1 MATMLLPAAEAAAVV
16 VPELLAMGPLG
27 WAVILA
33 GAAAFGVAA
42 VAGGALGAGGV
53 VNPPSSSSV
62 PSTPTAKVNPWAPGT
77 PGNQPM
83 PLTDPSAPQTPMQYN
98 PPQQGMEM
106 AQLQT
111 PQMPQYEEKQG
122 DVEGSST
129 YGAPNAQV
137 AQAAQG
143 LTYHLSQLSE
153 DAMAVFSSINHMAAR
168 LNSGR
173 FLNDTEA
180 MEQLNVDLLHLG
192 QSAKRLDGA
201 ARKAAY
207 HMIGKLAASAA
218 ASYKKA
224 GNGSLQRARMGAV
237 SPLKE
242 FIKLGLHTNKSV
254 RPVIINSGGGGQ
266 MTAEFSE
273 VDLQPEV
280 QTARQQRTIARRTR
294 ATSSSQDIEMGQMAA
309 AQKNTRWDN
318 IANTPNIDDVYR
330 LMGNED
336 EPPTAANSA
345 DMYREV
351 REASEATFGEMVEG
365 ARSRDGDAPV
375 VGRIRQMLQ
384 NLVNYLR
391 PNSLAEPLL
400 PKFSENF
407 SIDYNSAA
415 ASRRGSVDEKFLAD
429 FNEKYPEIIE
439 DPVPATPASRK
450 FMQGVMGVFSGWN
463 GPGRGQALGEQLA
476 GSMHPYIEMQE
487 LVRMPEEK
495 EEEKKEPLPPRGDPD
510 PDPDPGGNGGDPVPR
525 VPRGRGRGSARDY
538 RGMGR
543 KIGLAGGA
551 MLAAIGLLSGLIALG
566 RRPTAKE
573 VGDTITYLTKLYNE
587 AISYTPSPF
596 PVGPIAAGT
605 VAVIGGGGGGN
616 EKITKEK
623 GGRVKG
629 YPEVQLNAYGPY
641 NKKLPSLTLK
651 RKDFANYRRSD
662 PDYTRSLSDKAFNGA
677 MKRARVGMRDQGTQ
691 ACSRPGVV
699 TLQDSRRDATVMLY
713 DAYTET
719 AEIPIRE
726 YNNADGFSKRVPIID
741 MAPGDVVPQAKV
753 VGREDIVNLL
763 KRGKDTYGKFA
774 SILNSLTS

>member
-98 PPQQGMEM
+98 PPQQGTEM

-122 DVEGSST
+122 DVEGSSI
-129 YGAPNAQV
+129 YGPPSSQV
-137 AQAAQG
+137 TQAAQG
-143 LTYHLSQLSE
+143 LQQHLSGLSPDE
-153 DAMAVFSSINHMAAR
+153 LVVFQSINHMAAR
-168 LNSGR
+168 INSGR
-173 FLNDTEA
+173 FLQEVSITELNDDINSLGRAATRLRGPARNAA
-180 MEQLNVDLLHLG
+180 M
-192 QSAKRLDGA
+192 
-201 ARKAAY
+201 Y
-207 HMIGKLAASAA
+207 MIGKLAASVA

-224 GNGSLQRARMGAV
+224 GNGSLKRERMGAL
-237 SPLKE
+237 SPMKE
-242 FIKLGLHTNKSV
+242 FVALGLANLKNV
-254 RPVIINSGGGGQ
+254 KPVIIQPGGGGS
-266 MTAEFSE
+266 MAAEFSE
-273 VDLQPEV
+273 VDLQPAAP
-280 QTARQQRTIARRTR
+280 TARQQRTVVRDEQKR
-294 ATSSSQDIEMGQMAA
+294 ATSSSQDIEMGRMAQ
-309 AQKNTRWDN
+309 AQK
-318 IANTPNIDDVYR
+318 AYMNTPNIDDVYA
-330 LMGNED
+330 LLGNEN
-336 EPPTAANSA
+336 EPSTAVDSA
-345 DMYREV
+345 DLYRDV
-351 REASEATFGEMVEG
+351 REATFDEMVEG

-375 VGRIRQMLQ
+375 VGRIRQLLQ

-391 PNSLAEPLL
+391 PNSLAEPLMME
-400 PKFSENF
+400 KFSDNF
-407 SIDYNSAA
+407 SIGYESAA
-415 ASRRGSVDEKFLAD
+415 QSRRNSGVAD
-429 FNEKYPEIIE
+429 AITAEYKAMPDVVE
-439 DPVPATPASRK
+439 DIVPATPASRK
-450 FMQGVMGVFSGWN
+450 FVQGVMGIFSGFR
-463 GPGRGQALGEQLA
+463 GPGKGQALGEQLA
-476 GSMHPYIEMQE
+476 DSMAPYIE
-487 LVRMPEEK
+487 LTDIVRRP
-495 EEEKKEPLPPRGDPD
+495 EEEKKEPAPGPPGPPGDPN
-510 PDPDPGGNGGDPVPR
+510 PPGGGGSGWFR

-566 RRPTAKE
+566 RKPTAKE

-587 AISYTPSPF
+587 AVSYTPSPF

-605 VAVIGGGGGGN
+605 VAVVGGGGGGS

-662 PDYTRSLSDKAFNGA
+662 PDYTRSLSDRAFNGA

-691 ACSRPGVV
+691 VCSRPGVV